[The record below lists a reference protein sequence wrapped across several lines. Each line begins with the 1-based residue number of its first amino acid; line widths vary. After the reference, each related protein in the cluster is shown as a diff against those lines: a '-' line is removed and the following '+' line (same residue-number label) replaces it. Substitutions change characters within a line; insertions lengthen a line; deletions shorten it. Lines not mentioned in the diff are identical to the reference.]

1 MWATGRAGKFVTLS
15 TNLFK
20 MFPAYLV
27 KKSEYNIMQNKM
39 AAKCLTTFPMPREA
53 PVIKMTQ
60 SSGIEDVDAP
70 IEVISGAE

>member
-1 MWATGRAGKFVTLS
+1 
-15 TNLFK
+15 
-20 MFPAYLV
+20 
-27 KKSEYNIMQNKM
+27 
-39 AAKCLTTFPMPREA
+39 MPREA